1 MVLEFLNAIYF
12 GNPLMNWIYFFL
24 VIIIFFIIAKTTNYI
39 IKSHGRK
46 ITSKIKGNIDD
57 KLLDMIEEPLAYIL
71 IIIGIYIGYFFLT
84 FDANIDFYV
93 YNILKVLGLI
103 AGVWISI
110 RLIDV
115 LLGIFLKP
123 IIGKTKTKFDDQ
135 IIQLLSKLLKVVVV
149 LLALIIALDSFGID
163 VFTLVAGLG
172 IGGLAFAFAAQKT
185 IADAFGGLSIL
196 LSRPFVLGDFIEY
209 NGVIG
214 SVEEISLRHTRIR
227 NLDKRIVTIPN
238 GDLASS
244 VVTNISSAP
253 KRKVI
258 WKLGVTYNTSIAKME
273 KAKKII
279 TKAINSCKYC
289 EKEPVVAFD
298 EFADSSLTFFVM
310 FFTKTSDWT
319 DMVKAK
325 DEIGMKIKKEFEKA
339 KIEFAF
345 PTQTIHLEK

>member
-279 TKAINSCKYC
+279 TKAITSCKYC